1 MKFKKKTIVIEAE
14 QWFPDKNIDCVKL
27 GITINSLTGNYVK
40 AHMIETL
47 EGTMIVSPGDWI
59 ITGTNGEKYP
69 CKPDI
74 FEKIFEP
81 VERELV
87 EMMEEDE

>member
-1 MKFKKKTIVIEAE
+1 
-14 QWFPDKNIDCVKL
+14 
-27 GITINSLTGNYVK
+27 
-40 AHMIETL
+40 MIETL
-47 EGTMIVSPGDWI
+47 EGTMIVSRGDWI
-59 ITGTNGEKYP
+59 ITGANGEKYP
-69 CKPDI
+69 CKPDL